1 MDWGQRIGRRLKLR
15 DLHILFAVVECGSM
29 TRAAK
34 QLSVSNPVV
43 SKAIAG
49 LEHTLGVRLLDR
61 DVQGIH
67 PTIHGRALLDR
78 GLAAF
83 DELRQAVKVIEALSD
98 PTVGEV
104 RIGSS
109 VAIASGFIPAVVARL
124 NRRFPRIVVDLLA
137 GEPSTIYR
145 ALEER
150 RLDLAVLHM
159 HAPLSRQHLHVEA
172 LYEDGYVVVA
182 GAQSSWTR
190 RRRIELA
197 DLMNE
202 PWALPPPD
210 SAVGSIFLQAFAA
223 RGLDYPRLAV
233 STQTMPARAALA
245 ATGRFL
251 TIVPGSALKLS
262 AGNPALKALPIDLP
276 TTRRPAG
283 ILRFKNR
290 TPSPAAQ
297 FFMECA
303 RDVAKQ
309 LAKPPAVRRSSGIRP
324 TTA

>member
-15 DLHILFAVVECGSM
+15 DLHILFEVVECGSM

-67 PTIHGRALLDR
+67 PTIHGRALLDH
-78 GLAAF
+78 GLVAF
-83 DELRQAVKVIEALSD
+83 DELRQAVKIIEALSD
-98 PTVGEV
+98 PTAGEV
-104 RIGSS
+104 RVGSS
-109 VAIASGFIPAVVARL
+109 IAIASGFIPAVVARL
-124 NRRFPRIVVDLLA
+124 NRRLPGISVDLLA
-137 GEPSTIYR
+137 DEPSATYR

-150 RLDLAVLHM
+150 RVDLVVLHM
-159 HAPLSRQHLHVEA
+159 HAPLSRQHLEVEA

-182 GAQSSWTR
+182 GGQSSWAR

-202 PWALPPPD
+202 PWALPSPD

-223 RGLDYPRLAV
+223 RGLNYPSVAV

-251 TIVPGSALKLS
+251 SIVPGSALKLLP
-262 AGNPALKALPIDLP
+262 GNSALKALPIDLP
-276 TTRRPAG
+276 TARRPTG
-283 ILRFKNR
+283 ILTFKNR
-290 TPSPAAQ
+290 TPSPATQ
-297 FFMECA
+297 LFIDCA

-309 LAKPPAVRRSSGIRP
+309 LAKPLAVRRTSRVGP
-324 TTA
+324 G

>member
-29 TRAAK
+29 ARAAK

-43 SKAIAG
+43 SKAISS

-78 GLAAF
+78 GLVAF
-83 DELRQAVKVIEALSD
+83 DELRQAVKTIEALSD
-98 PTVGEV
+98 STAGEV
-104 RIGSS
+104 RVGSS
-109 VAIASGFIPAVVARL
+109 IAIASGFIPSVIARL
-124 NRRFPRIVVDLLA
+124 TRRFPGISVDLLA
-137 GEPSTIYR
+137 AEPATTYR

-150 RLDLAVLHM
+150 RVDLVVLHM
-159 HAPLSRQHLHVEA
+159 HAPISRQYVQAEA
-172 LYEDGYVVVA
+172 LYDDAYVVVA
-182 GAQSSWTR
+182 GAQSSWAR

-197 DLMNE
+197 DLASE

-210 SAVGSIFLQAFAA
+210 SAIGSIFAAAFRA
-223 RGLDYPRLAV
+223 RGLDYPRIAV

-251 TIVPGSALKLS
+251 SIVPGSALKLS
-262 AGNPALKALPIDLP
+262 SGMSGLKVLPIDLSG
-276 TTRRPAG
+276 TRRPTV
-283 ILRFKNR
+283 ILTFKNR

-297 FFMECA
+297 HFMDCA

-309 LAKPPAVRRSSGIRP
+309 LTRP
-324 TTA
+324 IGKRGNPGARLR

>member
-78 GLAAF
+78 GLVAF

-98 PTVGEV
+98 PTAGEV
-104 RIGSS
+104 RVGSS
-109 VAIASGFIPAVVARL
+109 IAIASGFIPAVVARL
-124 NRRFPRIVVDLLA
+124 NRRFPRVSVDLLA
-137 GEPSTIYR
+137 GEPSTTYR

-150 RLDLAVLHM
+150 RVDLVVMHM
-159 HAPLSRQHLHVEA
+159 HTPFSPQHLLVEA
-172 LYEDGYVVVA
+172 LYEDGYVIVA
-182 GAQSSWTR
+182 GAQSSWAR
-190 RRRIELA
+190 RRRIELG
-197 DLMNE
+197 DLMGE
-202 PWALPPPD
+202 PWALPLPD
-210 SAVGSIFLQAFAA
+210 SAVGSIFVQAFLAF
-223 RGLDYPRLAV
+223 GLDYPRRAV

-251 TIVPGSALKLS
+251 SIVPGSALKLS
-262 AGNPALKALPIDLP
+262 TGYPALKALPIDLA
-276 TTRRPAG
+276 TTRRPTG
-283 ILRFKNR
+283 MIRLKNR
-290 TPSPAAQ
+290 TSSPAAQ
-297 FFMECA
+297 LFIECA
-303 RDVAKQ
+303 RDVAQHLVK
-309 LAKPPAVRRSSGIRP
+309 SRP
-324 TTA
+324 MHR

>member
-61 DVQGIH
+61 DMQGIH

-78 GLAAF
+78 GLIAF

-98 PTVGEV
+98 PTAGEV
-104 RIGSS
+104 RVGSS
-109 VAIASGFIPAVVARL
+109 IAIASGFIPAVVARL
-124 NRRFPRIVVDLLA
+124 NRKFPRISVELLA
-137 GEPSTIYR
+137 GEPSMSYR

-150 RLDLAVLHM
+150 RVDLVVLHM
-159 HAPLSRQHLHVEA
+159 HAPISRQHLLAET
-172 LYEDGYVVVA
+172 LYDDAYVVVA
-182 GAQSSWTR
+182 GAQSSWALR
-190 RRRIELA
+190 RRVELA

-210 SAVGSIFLQAFAA
+210 SAIGSIFVEAFRA
-223 RGLDYPRLAV
+223 RGFDYPRAAV
-233 STQTMPARAALA
+233 NTQTMPARAALA

-251 TIVPGSALKLS
+251 SIVAGSALKLS
-262 AGNPALKALPIDLP
+262 TGMSALKALPIELP
-276 TTRRPAG
+276 GTRRPTA
-283 ILRFKNR
+283 ILKFKNR
-290 TPSPAAQ
+290 TPSPATQ
-297 FFMECA
+297 HFLDCA

-309 LAKPPAVRRSSGIRP
+309 LASPLAVRRRSGVGLG
-324 TTA
+324 

>member
-34 QLSVSNPVV
+34 QLAVSNPVV

-67 PTIHGRALLDR
+67 PTSHGRALLDR

-83 DELRQAVKVIEALSD
+83 DELRQAVKVIETLSD
-98 PTVGEV
+98 PTAGEV
-104 RIGSS
+104 RVGSS

-124 NRRFPRIVVDLLA
+124 SRRFPRVFVELLA

-150 RLDLAVLHM
+150 RVDMAILHM
-159 HAPLSRQHLHVEA
+159 HAPIARQHLQAEA
-172 LYEDGYVVVA
+172 LYDDDYVVVA
-182 GAQSSWTR
+182 GKQSSWAQR
-190 RRRIELA
+190 RRMELA
-197 DLMNE
+197 DLTNE

-210 SAVGSIFLQAFAA
+210 SAVGSIFLQAFVA
-223 RGLDYPRLAV
+223 RGLDYPRVAV

-251 TIVPGSALKLS
+251 SIVPGSALKLS
-262 AGNPALKALPIDLP
+262 PGNPALKALPIDLP
-276 TTRRPAG
+276 TTRRPTG
-283 ILRFKNR
+283 ILTFKNR
-290 TPSPAAQ
+290 TPSSAVQ
-297 FFMECA
+297 RFIDCA

-309 LAKPPAVRRSSGIRP
+309 LAKPPAVRRQSRRP
-324 TTA
+324 L

>member
-83 DELRQAVKVIEALSD
+83 DELRQAVKVIDALSD
-98 PTVGEV
+98 PTAGEV
-104 RIGSS
+104 RVGSS

-124 NRRFPRIVVDLLA
+124 SRRFPRVFVELLA
-137 GEPSTIYR
+137 GEPSAIYR
-145 ALEER
+145 ALEDR
-150 RLDLAVLHM
+150 RVDMAVLHM
-159 HAPLSRQHLHVEA
+159 HAPIARQHLHAET
-172 LYEDGYVVVA
+172 LYDDDYVVVA
-182 GAQSSWTR
+182 GKQSSWAR
-190 RRRIELA
+190 RRRMDLA

-210 SAVGSIFLQAFAA
+210 GAVGSIFLQAFLA
-223 RGLDYPRLAV
+223 RGLDYPRVAV

-251 TIVPGSALKLS
+251 SIVPGSALKLS
-262 AGNPALKALPIDLP
+262 PGNPALKALPIDLP
-276 TTRRPAG
+276 TTRRPTG
-283 ILRFKNR
+283 ILTFKNR
-290 TPSPAAQ
+290 TPDPATQ
-297 FFMECA
+297 LFIDCA

-309 LAKPPAVRRSSGIRP
+309 LAKPPAVRRQSRGP
-324 TTA
+324 L

>member
-61 DVQGIH
+61 DVDGTH

-83 DELRQAVKVIEALSD
+83 DELRQAVKTIESLSD
-98 PTVGEV
+98 PAAGEV
-104 RIGSS
+104 RVGSS
-109 VAIASGFIPAVVARL
+109 VAIASGFMPAVIARL
-124 NRRFPRIVVDLLA
+124 NRRFPRISIDLLA
-137 GEPSTIYR
+137 GEPAATYR

-150 RLDLAVLHM
+150 RVDLVILHM
-159 HAPLSRQHLHVEA
+159 HAPIARQHLHAEA
-172 LYEDGYVVVA
+172 LYDDDYVVVA
-182 GAQSSWTR
+182 GKQSPWAQR
-190 RRRIELA
+190 RRMSLA

-202 PWALPPPD
+202 PWALPLPD
-210 SAVGSIFLQAFAA
+210 SAVGSIFLQAFLAH
-223 RGLDYPRLAV
+223 GLDYPRVAV
-233 STQTMPARAALA
+233 STQTMPARVALA

-251 TIVPGSALKLS
+251 TIVPSSALKLS
-262 AGNPALKALPIDLP
+262 TGTPALKALPIELP
-276 TTRRPAG
+276 STHRPTA

-290 TPSPAAQ
+290 TPSPAAEL
-297 FFMECA
+297 FMDCA
-303 RDVAKQ
+303 REVAN
-309 LAKPPAVRRSSGIRP
+309 LLTKPRP
-324 TTA
+324 TRR